1 MEQIFCGLEIH
12 TRNKNGWLTVVKYG
26 AEWCLTAL
34 TFFSAKKMIWGN
46 IENSSLLS
54 PSLSLSLCSLFYV
67 CKCKCTCVHFNVESI
82 GWYRMFLFL
91 TQCSLTD
98 LKHTVFARMTVQF
111 SKTQGSSSVLEF
123 QELFLHP
130 HCLLE
135 IPSRSSHFHSQF
147 LIYWATTQS
156 HPGVTN
162 WRHLFPWIWA

>member
-1 MEQIFCGLEIH
+1 MVDSQLSNMEHSDVWQH
-12 TRNKNGWLTVVKYG
+12 WL
-26 AEWCLTAL
+26 
-34 TFFSAKKMIWGN
+34 FFLLKRWYAGN

-67 CKCKCTCVHFNVESI
+67 CKCKRTCVHFNVESI
-82 GWYRMFLFL
+82 GRYRMCLFL

-98 LKHTVFARMTVQF
+98 LKHTNFARMTVQF
-111 SKTQGSSSVLEF
+111 CKTQEFSFVLGF

-147 LIYWATTQS
+147 FIYWATAQS
-156 HPGVTN
+156 HLGVTN
-162 WRHLFPWIWA
+162 WPHLFLWIWASSW